1 MDNLPVMM
9 KIWLME
15 LGLGESPAGV
25 LNWIGLALI
34 VGSVAWLSNAL
45 VKRIILAFLSYFVK
59 HSKTKW
65 DDAMLERRVFTRM
78 SHLAPAMVIYFS
90 ANLLAP
96 ATSVLQRF
104 SMVYMIGMALFV
116 LFAFLDAGVDI
127 YRSYP
132 VAKNRPIKGYVQI
145 AKIILSIFLGVM
157 ALATLLD
164 RSPWLMLSGLGA
176 MTAVLLLLFK
186 DAILG
191 LVASVQLSLNDMVAI
206 GDWIAMP
213 KYGADGD
220 VIDVTLHTVK
230 VQNWDKTITTIPS
243 YALVS
248 DSFKNW
254 RGMDE
259 SGGRRIKR
267 SLNLD
272 MNSVHFSKAK
282 DLDRYEKFQSIT
294 DYIKSTR
301 KEVSAYNVEHKVDA
315 SELVNGRNMTNLG
328 TFRAYMKA
336 YLQAHPKIHQEMTL
350 LVRHLQP
357 TEHGLPFEIYVF
369 SNDQDWINYED
380 IQADIFDHMLAV
392 IPEFGLRVFQAPSG
406 HDLRSLKE

>member
-1 MDNLPVMM
+1 MGDLPVLM

-15 LGLGESPAGV
+15 LGLGESLAGV
-25 LNWIGLALI
+25 LNWIGLVLI

-116 LFAFLDAGVDI
+116 LFAFLDAGIDI

-132 VAKNRPIKGYVQI
+132 VAKHRPIKGYAQI

-176 MTAVLLLLFK
+176 MTAVLCSCCCSK
-186 DAILG
+186 TPSWG
-191 LVASVQLSLNDMVAI
+191 L
-206 GDWIAMP
+206 WP
-213 KYGADGD
+213 
-220 VIDVTLHTVK
+220 
-230 VQNWDKTITTIPS
+230 PC
-243 YALVS
+243 
-248 DSFKNW
+248 SF
-254 RGMDE
+254 R
-259 SGGRRIKR
+259 
-267 SLNLD
+267 
-272 MNSVHFSKAK
+272 
-282 DLDRYEKFQSIT
+282 
-294 DYIKSTR
+294 
-301 KEVSAYNVEHKVDA
+301 
-315 SELVNGRNMTNLG
+315 
-328 TFRAYMKA
+328 
-336 YLQAHPKIHQEMTL
+336 
-350 LVRHLQP
+350 
-357 TEHGLPFEIYVF
+357 
-369 SNDQDWINYED
+369 
-380 IQADIFDHMLAV
+380 
-392 IPEFGLRVFQAPSG
+392 
-406 HDLRSLKE
+406 